1 MQKVSIVIP
10 CYNEEGNIEGIYK
23 AVSEQMKKM
32 KGYEYEILFIDNDS
46 MDNSPRI
53 LRQLAN
59 ADMHVKVIMNIR
71 NFGPERSGV
80 HAFFQASGDAVITLA
95 CDFQDPPELI
105 PRFVGEWEK
114 GAKVVWGQKRSS
126 GESKWMWR
134 IRATYYWIIK
144 KFSPIRQYSNVT
156 GFGLY
161 DRSVVSLMRST
172 QEMSPLFRNL
182 VPELGFAP
190 VCIEYDQP
198 ARKAGKSSYNFMRY
212 FDTAMFSL
220 VNTSRVP
227 LHIAALIGAVT
238 AGISFLFGAGYLVF
252 KLLFW
257 SRLPMGL
264 APVLIGMF
272 FLGSVQIMLVGL
284 LGEYI
289 GEVLTRVT
297 HRPRVVEK
305 ERLNFCDDEN

>member
-1 MQKVSIVIP
+1 MQKISIVIP
-10 CYNEEGNIEGIYK
+10 CYNEENNIENMYIE
-23 AVSEQMKKM
+23 VSKQMEKISQ
-32 KGYEYEILFIDNDS
+32 YEYEIIFIDNDS
-46 MDNSPRI
+46 MDGSQTVLRRI
-53 LRQLAN
+53 AN
-59 ADMHVKVIMNIR
+59 DDSHVKVIFNNR
-71 NFGPERSGV
+71 NFGPGRSGV
-80 HAFFQASGDAVITLA
+80 HAFLQATGDAVICLA

-105 PRFVGEWEK
+105 PRFVEAWEN
-114 GAKVVWGQKRSS
+114 GAKVVWGQKSS
-126 GESKWMWR
+126 SQERKWMWWVR
-134 IRATYYWIIK
+134 STYYWIIK
-144 KFSPIRQYSNVT
+144 KFSPIKQYIHVT

-161 DRSVVSLMRST
+161 DRSVIQLIQST
-172 QEMSPLFRNL
+172 KELSPLFRNL
-182 VPELGFAP
+182 VPDLGYVP
-190 VCIEYDQP
+190 VLIEYKQP
-198 ARKAGKSSYNFMRY
+198 IRKEGKSSYNFLRY

-227 LHIAALIGAVT
+227 LHIATLIGTIT
-238 AGISFLFGAGYLVF
+238 AGISFLLGTGYLVF

-257 SRLPMGL
+257 SRLPMGM

-305 ERLNFCDDEN
+305 ERLNFDDDE